1 MFPFFSAIPE
11 GAAGFTFS
19 QPGNSLSRDYF
30 FAAFFF
36 RAEEAAF
43 FFVVDLEAL
52 WALLVFFAVV
62 VDLEAVV
69 DFAEEV
75 AFELVFFFVA
85 VFPPQ
90 FLVVFFFVA
99 TVRSS
104 FLSVLYLLFCLPT
117 PQFRDGVQW
126 FYGVH

>member
-1 MFPFFSAIPE
+1 MQGRQGYVSLLFAVPE

-19 QPGNSLSRDYF
+19 QPGNSLSRNHF

-36 RAEEAAF
+36 RAEEVAF

-62 VDLEAVV
+62 VDLEVVV

-75 AFELVFFFVA
+75 FFELAFFFVE

-104 FLSVLYLLFCLPT
+104 FLDAFMLFLPCHPT
-117 PQFRDGVQW
+117 I
-126 FYGVH
+126 